1 MRLCGSIP
9 FISPI
14 PHISTFGL
22 ENLLTPHYVKA
33 REAVAS
39 AAVFRYSSGM
49 IIWFASG
56 NAHKKEELEAI
67 LNANRPAGA
76 EEITVKI
83 PAEAGIPFDP
93 DETGGD
99 FLENALIKARA
110 LYGAIAEK
118 GRAEKAN
125 GVQNIADG
133 VQIIANGVQIIAD
146 DSGLCVDA
154 LGGRPGILSARYGCE
169 NGKKPEAREQNAL
182 LLRELG
188 DNPNRRARFVC
199 AMVLLFDPARFC
211 IVQETLEGELL
222 HEQCGTGGF
231 GYDPIFLLPE
241 KNRTVAELTPEEKN
255 VLSHRAKAGRTITK
269 FLFPAV

>member
-1 MRLCGSIP
+1 
-9 FISPI
+9 
-14 PHISTFGL
+14 
-22 ENLLTPHYVKA
+22 
-33 REAVAS
+33 
-39 AAVFRYSSGM
+39 M

-56 NAHKKEELEAI
+56 NAHKKRELEAV

-76 EEITVKI
+76 EKITVKI

-110 LYGAIAEK
+110 LYRAITENGGTEK
-118 GRAEKAN
+118 
-125 GVQNIADG
+125 VDG
-133 VQIIANGVQIIAD
+133 VKIVAD

-188 DNPNRRARFVC
+188 ENPNRGACFVC
-199 AMVLLFDPARFC
+199 AMVLLLDLMRFRA
-211 IVQETLEGELL
+211 VQETLEGELL
-222 HEQCGTGGF
+222 REQRGTGGF
-231 GYDPIFLLPE
+231 GYDPIFWLPE
-241 KNRTVAELTPEEKN
+241 KNCTVAELSAEEKN
-255 VLSHRAKAGRTITK
+255 TLSHRGKAGRVIAE
-269 FLFPAV
+269 LFQVFPYDNG